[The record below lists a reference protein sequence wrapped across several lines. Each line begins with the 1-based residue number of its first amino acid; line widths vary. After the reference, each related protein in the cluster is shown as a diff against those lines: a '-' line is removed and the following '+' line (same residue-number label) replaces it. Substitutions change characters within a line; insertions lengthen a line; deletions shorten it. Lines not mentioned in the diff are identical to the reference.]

1 MAWRD
6 IAEWKHIGT
15 VAVLGLAGWLGT
27 VCLLG
32 WQLYWDVYTPDTGIK
47 ASLSSHLETYEGEQK
62 AITDAL
68 TDIAKVLG
76 EVRTDQQEAYKRD
89 LTIRGL
95 GTAGSFGGTE
105 KYVRINSDSDASLYR
120 DGDTI
125 RITKITVDGRASE
138 IFEVR
143 GEWTHPDSAVLVSF
157 SQAACEALEVEGI
170 VKVQLEPVLRK

>member
-1 MAWRD
+1 MGFKE

-32 WQLYWDVYTPDTGIK
+32 WQLYWDVETPVTGLKDAFATHVTTMEGEGEGIK
-47 ASLSSHLETYEGEQK
+47 K
-62 AITDAL
+62 ALD
-68 TDIAKVLG
+68 DIAKVLG
-76 EVRTDQQEAYKRD
+76 EVRVDQQEAYKRD

-138 IFEVR
+138 VFEVR